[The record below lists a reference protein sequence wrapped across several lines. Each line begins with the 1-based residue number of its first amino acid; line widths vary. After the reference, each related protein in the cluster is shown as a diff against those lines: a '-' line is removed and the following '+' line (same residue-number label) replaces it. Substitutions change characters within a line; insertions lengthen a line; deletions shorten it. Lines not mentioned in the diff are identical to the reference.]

1 MQSGVSG
8 AAADRARASAAPK
21 EEVDALLEFDFKA
34 DRRIAENEA
43 TKKAAHWTVNNKSL
57 WARFTGRR
65 RLPQK
70 LAKKAA
76 RQCAAC
82 CPAPFAKLSDCAK

>member
-1 MQSGVSG
+1 MDYKEPSVLDMQSGVSG
-8 AAADRARASAAPK
+8 ADRARASAASK
-21 EEVDALLEFDFKA
+21 EEADELLEFDFKA
-34 DRRIAENEA
+34 DRRIVENEA

-57 WARFTGRR
+57 WARFTGRQ

-76 RQCAAC
+76 RQ
-82 CPAPFAKLSDCAK
+82 